1 MSKDKNIVR
10 LNHQGMSQQNICKA
24 LKVSDRRVR
33 NTLKKLKELSLTYD
47 DVKDMVVVSFDELST
62 KKPEEVILKRRPD
75 CKHIYEELKCK
86 GVTLMLLWEKYVEE
100 CVALDESYLK

>member
-10 LNHQGMSQQNICKA
+10 LNHQGMSQRNICKT

-33 NTLKKLKELSLTYD
+33 YTLKKLKELNLTYD
-47 DVKDMVVVSFDELST
+47 DVKDMDDASFDELFT

-75 CKHIYEELKCK
+75 CKHIHEELKRK
-86 GVTLMLLWEKYVEE
+86 GVTLMLLW
-100 CVALDESYLK
+100 